1 MLIVGDLHAKRNYI
15 YDEEH
20 ISKDRFLRC
29 FTLLFEKLTKL
40 AIKLDEDTVI
50 FTGDIIDTSETID
63 AVVLDTVT
71 TNFETLKNT
80 IKNIFILCGNHDRV
94 KVKNYDFTP
103 LDIFRY
109 IHIHV
114 ITHPSVYMKNVRFLP
129 YGYDIHNFDENEH
142 YEIMITHLANK
153 LSSPFDKEAIN
164 PAILPANI
172 IINGHIHKTEQFKLK
187 GDKTFINIGVPYP
200 TRKGEEKWEN
210 RIIQIKEGKIKSY
223 PLHIHKVQYEK
234 IEDISKINTIK
245 PHKNYE
251 INTLY
256 LTIPASTKASNE
268 EIKAELKGFDSTYI
282 FREKTAVI
290 KNHEKIMKSKVSK
303 TNLFRRL
310 LKGFHSD
317 YLNKKLLYK
326 YGMNIIKEVEQE
338 YGSDV
343 DSL

>member
-1 MLIVGDLHAKRNYI
+1 MLIVGDLHAKRNFI

-29 FTLLFEKLTKL
+29 FTLLFEKLTEL

-63 AVVLDTVT
+63 AVVFDTVT

-109 IHIHV
+109 IHIHI
-114 ITHPSVYMKNVRFLP
+114 ITHPSVYVKNTYFLP
-129 YGYDIHNFDENEH
+129 YGYDVHNFDKNEH

-164 PAILPANI
+164 PAILPADI

-187 GDKTFINIGVPYP
+187 NNKTFINIGVPYP
-200 TRKGEEKWEN
+200 TRKGEEKWKN
-210 RIIQIKEGKIKSY
+210 RIIQIKDGKIKSH

-234 IEDISKINTIK
+234 VEDLSLITKIK
-245 PHKNYE
+245 PDKNYE

-256 LTIPASTKASNE
+256 LTIPTSEDISND
-268 EIKAELKGFDSTYI
+268 EIKSSLEGFDSIYI
-282 FREKTAVI
+282 FREKKAVV
-290 KNHEKIMKSKVSK
+290 KNHEKVMINKLSK
-303 TNLFRRL
+303 TKLFRSL
-310 LKGFHSD
+310 LKEFHSD
-317 YLNKKLLYK
+317 YLDKKLMYK
-326 YGMNIIKEVEQE
+326 YGMNIIKEVDQE
-338 YGSDV
+338 YGESSDI
-343 DSL
+343 L